1 MGSDRW
7 REYGTWH
14 ELFDAACNHAGYYD
28 NTELASELCT
38 RTGRTTQNDFEG
50 AKTKLRSWRSGKRLP
65 RRKSFF
71 VLSSIL
77 ELNSDLEFQAR
88 WHALY
93 KAASRKTDDPSGA
106 DEALEAR
113 AGPAGIAAKRL
124 RRRAVFAA
132 VSVLG
137 VGITIAAVTGAREP
151 PSPDL
156 PAVNY
161 NAYVR
166 VALGRSQLIHG
177 DFLDCDGPVPSW
189 EQIAQRVP
197 TTPLGTFS
205 DGGIAR
211 KMVNDCGKEMVVRA
225 VMFTGTSVG
234 TEEVRLLDDYMKIEV
249 VEAATG
255 SSTGG

>member
-14 ELFDAACNHAGYYD
+14 ELFDAVCNRAGYYD
-28 NTELASELCT
+28 NTELASELCA

-50 AKTKLRSWRSGKRLP
+50 AKTKLRSWRSGKRVP

-77 ELNSDLEFQAR
+77 DVSSDPKLEAQ

-93 KAASRKTDDPSGA
+93 KAASSKTNDRPGGA
-106 DEALEAR
+106 ETIEAG
-113 AGPAGIAAKRL
+113 AGPARTTTRRL
-124 RRRAVFAA
+124 RKWTAVAA
-132 VSVLG
+132 ASVLG
-137 VGITIAAVTGAREP
+137 AGIAIAAVTGVRQP

-161 NAYVR
+161 NAHVR
-166 VALGRSQLIHG
+166 VVLGRSQLIHG
-177 DFLDCDGPVPSW
+177 DVLDCDGLVPSW
-189 EQIAQRVP
+189 EQIEHRVP

-211 KMVNDCGKEMVVRA
+211 KMINDCGREMAVRA
-225 VMFTGTSVG
+225 VLFMATRAGMQ
-234 TEEVRLLDDYMKIEV
+234 EVRLLDDYMKIEV
-249 VEAATG
+249 VEVTTG
-255 SSTGG
+255 SPTGG